1 MLAQM
6 LRPLAFAVA
15 IGLPTVALAQRPE
28 TPNERASEQA
38 HALVAL
44 HRATHRRGSVVRF
57 PAGRASDAA
66 LSGQAGRASPFGD
79 GPDDQTQA
87 TASGQPISLGRPQAP
102 ALPAAPARKNGPS
115 TNHRP

>member
-1 MLAQM
+1 M
-6 LRPLAFAVA
+6 LRQILRSLAFAVA
-15 IGLPTVALAQRPE
+15 IGLPTAALAQRPE

-38 HALVAL
+38 RAMVAL

-57 PAGRASDAA
+57 PSDRTYDAA

-79 GPDDQTQA
+79 SPDDQTQA

-102 ALPAAPARKNGPS
+102 VLPAAPARKNGPS